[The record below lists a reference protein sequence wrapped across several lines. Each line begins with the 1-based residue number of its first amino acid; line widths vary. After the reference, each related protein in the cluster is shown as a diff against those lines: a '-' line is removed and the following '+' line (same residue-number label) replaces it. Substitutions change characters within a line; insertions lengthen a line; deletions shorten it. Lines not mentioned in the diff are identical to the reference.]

1 MHKNLKKGTSMATI
15 ITDECI
21 NCGVCEPECPNEAI
35 DDGEGEGLDYFY
47 IDPELC
53 TECVGFHGEEACQ
66 EVCPVDC
73 CIPDEDI
80 VETEEELLERAKKL
94 HPEDTFPALDDLTNK
109 TSLFRNPDRK
119 NANL

>member
-1 MHKNLKKGTSMATI
+1 MATL

-35 DDGEGEGLDYFY
+35 TEGEDYY
-47 IDPELC
+47 VIDPELC

-80 VETEEELLERAKKL
+80 KESEQELLVRAIKL
-94 HPEDTFPALDDLTNK
+94 HPEESFPALDDLTAE
-109 TSLFRNPDRK
+109 TSPMRNPDRK

>member
-1 MHKNLKKGTSMATI
+1 MATI

-21 NCGVCEPECPNEAI
+21 NCGVCEPECPNTAI
-35 DDGEGEGLDYFY
+35 DDGSGEGLDFYY

-80 VETEEELLERAKKL
+80 VETEEELLARANKL
-94 HPEDTFPALDDLTNK
+94 HPDDTFPELDALTNE

>member
-1 MHKNLKKGTSMATI
+1 MSTL

-35 DDGEGEGLDYFY
+35 SEGEDFY
-47 IDPELC
+47 EIDADLC

-73 CIPDEDI
+73 CIPDEDNK
-80 VETEEELLERAKKL
+80 ESEADLLEKAQKL
-94 HPEDTFPALDDLTNK
+94 HPEDAFPGLDELTNE

>member
-1 MHKNLKKGTSMATI
+1 MATI
-15 ITDECI
+15 ITEDCI
-21 NCGVCEPECPNEAI
+21 NCGVCEPECPNTAI
-35 DDGEGEGLDYFY
+35 DDGSGEGLDFYY

-80 VETEEELLERAKKL
+80 VETEEELLARANKL
-94 HPEDTFPALDDLTNK
+94 HPDDTFPELDALTNE
-109 TSLFRNPDRK
+109 TSLFRNPARK

>member
-1 MHKNLKKGTSMATI
+1 MATL

-21 NCGVCEPECPNEAI
+21 NCGVCEPECPNGAI
-35 DDGEGEGLDYFY
+35 TEGEDYY
-47 IDPELC
+47 VIAPELC

-73 CIPDEDI
+73 CIPDEER
-80 VETEEELLERAKKL
+80 VESEEELLARAQTL
-94 HPEDTFPALDDLTNK
+94 HPDDSFPSLDDLNAE
-109 TSLFRNPDRK
+109 TSPHRNPDRK

>member
-1 MHKNLKKGTSMATI
+1 MATI

-21 NCGVCEPECPNEAI
+21 NCGVCEPECPNTAI
-35 DDGEGEGLDYFY
+35 DDGSAGGLDYFY

-80 VETEEELLERAKKL
+80 VETEEELLARANTL
-94 HPEDTFPALDDLTNK
+94 HPDDTFPELDALTNE
-109 TSLFRNPDRK
+109 TSLFRNPARK

>member
-1 MHKNLKKGTSMATI
+1 MATL

-35 DDGEGEGLDYFY
+35 DDGTGTNADIYV

-73 CIPDEDI
+73 CIPDEDRK
-80 VETEEELLERAKKL
+80 ESEEELLEKAVKI
-94 HPEDTFPALDDLTNK
+94 HPDDTFCSLDELTNE
-109 TSLFRNPDRK
+109 TSLFRNPERK
-119 NANL
+119 NASL

>member
-1 MHKNLKKGTSMATI
+1 MATI
-15 ITDECI
+15 ITEECI
-21 NCGVCEPECPNEAI
+21 NCAVCEPECPNGAI
-35 DDGEGEGLDYFY
+35 SDGSDAGMDWYY

-80 VETEEELLERAKKL
+80 VETEEVLLERAKTL
-94 HPEDTFPALDDLTNK
+94 HPDDTFPALEELTNM

>member
-1 MHKNLKKGTSMATI
+1 MATI

-21 NCGVCEPECPNEAI
+21 NCGVCEPECPNTAI
-35 DDGEGEGLDYFY
+35 DDGNSGGYDFYY

-80 VETEEELLERAKKL
+80 VETEEVLLTRAVAL
-94 HPEDTFPALDDLTNK
+94 HPDTKFPVLEALTEM
-109 TSLFRNPDRK
+109 TSLFHNPNRK

>member
-1 MHKNLKKGTSMATI
+1 MSTI
-15 ITDECI
+15 ITEECI
-21 NCGVCEPECPNEAI
+21 NCGVCEPECPNTAI
-35 DDGEGEGLDYFY
+35 SEGEDFY
-47 IDPELC
+47 EIEADLC

-73 CIPDEDI
+73 CIPDPDI
-80 VETEEELLERAKKL
+80 RESEEELLEKAKKI
-94 HPEDTFPALDDLTNK
+94 HPEDTFPGLEELTNE

>member
-1 MHKNLKKGTSMATI
+1 MATK

-21 NCGVCEPECPNEAI
+21 NCGVCEPECPNGAI
-35 DDGEGEGLDYFY
+35 SEGEDYY
-47 IDPELC
+47 VIDPELC

-73 CIPDEDI
+73 CVPDE
-80 VETEEELLERAKKL
+80 EHKESEEDLVNKAKKI
-94 HPEDTFPALDDLTNK
+94 HPDQTFPALADLTAE
-109 TSLFRNPDRK
+109 TSPHRNPNRK

>member
-1 MHKNLKKGTSMATI
+1 MATI
-15 ITDECI
+15 ITEDCI
-21 NCGVCEPECPNEAI
+21 NCGVCEPECPNTAI
-35 DDGEGEGLDYFY
+35 DDGSGEGLDFYY

-73 CIPDEDI
+73 CIPNEDI
-80 VETEEELLERAKKL
+80 VETEEELLARANKL
-94 HPEDTFPALDDLTNK
+94 HPDDTFPELDALTNE
-109 TSLFRNPDRK
+109 TSLFRNPARK

>member
-1 MHKNLKKGTSMATI
+1 MATI

-21 NCGVCEPECPNEAI
+21 NCGVCEPECPNTAI
-35 DDGEGEGLDYFY
+35 DDGSGEDLDYFY
-47 IDPELC
+47 IDPLLC

-80 VETEEELLERAKKL
+80 VETEEELLARANTL
-94 HPEDTFPALDDLTNK
+94 HPDDTFPELNDLTNE

>member
-1 MHKNLKKGTSMATI
+1 MATL

-35 DDGEGEGLDYFY
+35 TEGEDYY
-47 IDPELC
+47 VIDPELC

-80 VETEEELLERAKKL
+80 KETEQELLERANKL
-94 HPEDTFPALDDLTNK
+94 HPDDTFPALDDLTAE
-109 TSLFRNPDRK
+109 TSPMRNPDRK

>member
-1 MHKNLKKGTSMATI
+1 MATL

-21 NCGVCEPECPNEAI
+21 NCGVCEPECPNGAI
-35 DDGEGEGLDYFY
+35 SEGEDYY
-47 IDPELC
+47 VIDADLC

-73 CIPDEDI
+73 CIPDEDNK
-80 VETEEELLERAKKL
+80 ETEEELLVKAARI
-94 HPEDTFPALDDLTNK
+94 HPDQTFPTADELTAEN
-109 TSLFRNPDRK
+109 SPLRNMDRK